1 MVSPA
6 TEPLPA
12 LTSLRDRRCP
22 PPIQQGPAISEPQ
35 LRTAHAAVV
44 LLMAAFFGEIAG
56 FLTFVGTAN
65 IATAVLAGLS
75 TAGISAPL
83 LNRAIGR

>member
-1 MVSPA
+1 
-6 TEPLPA
+6 
-12 LTSLRDRRCP
+12 
-22 PPIQQGPAISEPQ
+22 
-35 LRTAHAAVV
+35 
-44 LLMAAFFGEIAG
+44 MAAFFGEIAG

-75 TAGISAPL
+75 AAGISAPV